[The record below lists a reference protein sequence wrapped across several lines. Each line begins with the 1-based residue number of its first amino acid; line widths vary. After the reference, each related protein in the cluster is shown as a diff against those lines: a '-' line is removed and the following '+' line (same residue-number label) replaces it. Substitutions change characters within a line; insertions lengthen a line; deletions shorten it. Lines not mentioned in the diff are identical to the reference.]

1 MCVIPIMEMLFIH
14 QLRKSRFRVLCW
26 HPGVKPR
33 TNHEVATPSTDEVMV
48 VFAKKKHIGLV
59 NYYQFTSVYSNIDQF
74 RPFFV
79 FLLKQETRRPFSLI
93 NGYFWKE
100 HPEHFCWIA
109 IGAPAGQNAKSQ
121 RHLVCTEFSLL
132 LDGYHLDL
140 PHPKT
145 QGVVARGK

>member
-1 MCVIPIMEMLFIH
+1 METLFLCSVLLLPLESCCFESAWNIHYHELGTERAISLIQVCVIPIMEMLFIH

-74 RPFFV
+74 RFFLF
-79 FLLKQETRRPFSLI
+79 FLLKQK
-93 NGYFWKE
+93 N
-100 HPEHFCWIA
+100 
-109 IGAPAGQNAKSQ
+109 
-121 RHLVCTEFSLL
+121 
-132 LDGYHLDL
+132 
-140 PHPKT
+140 KT
-145 QGVVARGK
+145 AFLTY